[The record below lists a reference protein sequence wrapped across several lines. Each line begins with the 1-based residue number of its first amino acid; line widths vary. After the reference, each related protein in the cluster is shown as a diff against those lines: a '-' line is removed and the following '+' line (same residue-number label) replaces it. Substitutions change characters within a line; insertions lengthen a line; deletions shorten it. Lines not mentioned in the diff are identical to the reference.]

1 MRSLAAKSLRS
12 KEERDELVLQYLP
25 LVKYVVARLPVTMPG
40 TLDRDDFCSVGVMGL
55 MHAATTYDPTR
66 GASFKTFAFTAI
78 RGAILDEIRKHDP
91 IPRSRR
97 DRLRKLDRAAAE
109 LFGKLGRPPSLED
122 IAEHMGITAD
132 DLDQDLLALH
142 TCRVLSLNDGGGNQE
157 GFSLGGSL
165 VCGDAIDPQDRA
177 VNNELKEELA
187 RRISELP
194 EVDRHV
200 IVLYHYESLY
210 LKEIGNILGVSESRI
225 SQILSRA
232 MARLRLKMH
241 AEEDTKGNA

>member
-142 TCRVLSLNDGGGNQE
+142 TCRVLSLNDGGGNQD

>member
-1 MRSLAAKSLRS
+1 MRSPQAKPLRS
-12 KEERDELVLQYLP
+12 KEDRDELVLQYLP
-25 LVKYVVARLPVTMPG
+25 LVKYVVARLPVTMPA

-55 MHAATTYDPTR
+55 MHAATTYDPSR

-109 LFGKLGRPPSLED
+109 LYAKLGQAPTLEN
-122 IAEHMGITAD
+122 IAEHLGITAD

-142 TCRVLSLNDGGGNQE
+142 TCRVLSLNDGASGQD
-157 GFSLGGSL
+157 GFSLGSGL
-165 VCGDAIDPQDRA
+165 VCGAAVDPEDQAID
-177 VNNELKEELA
+177 NELKEELA
-187 RRISELP
+187 RGISELP

-210 LKEIGNILGVSESRI
+210 LKEIGEILGVSESRI

-241 AEEDTKGNA
+241 VREEA